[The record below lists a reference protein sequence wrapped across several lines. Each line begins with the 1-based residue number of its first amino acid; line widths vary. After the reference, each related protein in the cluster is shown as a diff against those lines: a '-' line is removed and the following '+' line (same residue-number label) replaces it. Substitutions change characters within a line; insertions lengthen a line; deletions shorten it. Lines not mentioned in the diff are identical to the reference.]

1 MYSTLII
8 VFREILEIAIIVG
21 VILAAT
27 KELKER
33 YLLVLA
39 GIGFGIIG
47 SVIVAIFAGKISDSF
62 AGSGQEIFNATVLI
76 AAVFII
82 GWTVIWMKTH
92 GREIVQHAKKVSA
105 GVVAGDLPNYSV
117 SVIIML
123 ATLRE
128 GSEIVLFV
136 HGILAAGN
144 ETITNIITGGFI
156 GLGLGTFVGMLIY
169 FGLLRISPKHL
180 FTVTSWL
187 LAFLAAGMAAGA
199 AGYLNAAGKLPAII
213 ETVWDSSAFL
223 PEDSLVG
230 KILHALLG
238 YTDRPSGIQVLFYVT
253 TIGIIGALMKY
264 TDVKA
269 AKKKA

>member
-1 MYSTLII
+1 MYSTLVI

-33 YLLVLA
+33 YFLVLA
-39 GIGFGIIG
+39 GIGLGIIG

-62 AGSGQEIFNATVLI
+62 AGSGQEIFNASVLI
-76 AAVFII
+76 AAVFVI

-92 GREIVQHAKKVSA
+92 GREIVQHAKKISA
-105 GVVAGDLPNYSV
+105 GVVAGELPYYSV
-117 SVIIML
+117 SVVIML

-144 ETITNIITGGFI
+144 ETISDIITGGFA
-156 GLGLGTFVGMLIY
+156 GLALGFLVGSLLY
-169 FGLLRISPKHL
+169 FGLLKISPKHL
-180 FTVTSWL
+180 FSVTSWL
-187 LAFLAAGMAAGA
+187 LAFLAAGMAAQA

-213 ETVWDSSAFL
+213 EIVWDSSSLL

-230 KILHALLG
+230 KILHALFG
-238 YTDRPSGIQVLFYVT
+238 YTDRPSGIQLVFYII
-253 TIGIIGALMKY
+253 TIAIIGALMKL
-264 TDVKA
+264 TDIKA
-269 AKKKA
+269 AKKKR